1 MLLITKPDEEEFEVE
16 RPFYYQSHE
25 TKGFH
30 HFVFKSAPEKWKKLV
45 GHKVAVPLSDI
56 KFLIIK

>member
-1 MLLITKPDEEEFEVE
+1 MLLITKPDNEEFEVE
-16 RPFYYQSHE
+16 YHGYYKIYE

-30 HFVFKSAPEKWKKLV
+30 HFKFKSAPPKWQKLV

-56 KFLIIK
+56 KFLVIK

>member
-1 MLLITKPDEEEFEVE
+1 VILITKPDEEEFRVE
-16 RPFYYQSHE
+16 RPNYYQWSE

-30 HFVFKSAPEKWKKLV
+30 HFKFKSAPPKWQKLV

-56 KFLIIK
+56 KFLILD